1 MAALA
6 DPDDESGEGGGGS
19 AHEEEEEEETLN
31 CKRAERE
38 GGRGG
43 VAEQP
48 YYSLC

>member
-6 DPDDESGEGGGGS
+6 DPDDESGEGGGGGS
-19 AHEEEEEEETLN
+19 AHEEEEVALN

-43 VAEQP
+43 VAEQL